1 MTDWRRVIAFEKH
14 TYVQSFPITSF
25 LLAGVSYY
33 KDTIK
38 GIQKDEILTMK
49 LEPNQYDSAA
59 IVIKQG
65 ENTCGYV
72 PRDMQSKVRPYVP
85 SNVKV
90 IDKRLVENNIYS
102 LRVDIVKHADIPIA
116 APQSKAAQDPAPA

>member
-1 MTDWRRVIAFEKH
+1 MTDWKRVIAFEKH

-38 GIQKDEILTMK
+38 EIQKDDTLYMQA
-49 LEPNQYDSAA
+49 EPNAYDSSA
-59 IVIKQG
+59 IVIKRG
-65 ENTCGYV
+65 DDICGYV
-72 PRDMQSKVRPYVP
+72 PREMQAKVKAYAP
-85 SNVKV
+85 SCVKV

-102 LRVDIVKHADIPIA
+102 LRVDIVKHADAPRA
-116 APQSKAAQDPAPA
+116 APQSTEGSDPAPA